1 MRAALLLALCAGC
14 LGPQVSDT
22 PAPSGDIVNA
32 GSVVPPID
40 EEADDAAQLAAS
52 DGVDGTAPLLS
63 AFAAGAPV
71 HVWDF
76 GPAPAFAAPV
86 FVVMQRQ
93 ADGSLVALP
102 HPMIVGSLA
111 GDSGYSPFHEV
122 FALVVTDAYHGELI
136 TSATA
141 IDEAV
146 RDGLIEPPASQ
157 MRAIDVPQVASDV
170 RLDVGGSTLPP
181 SGVMY
186 YEHHAVAY
194 FDCGAVPVMHE
205 VDVTSGPRYV
215 LRREGGEPLSEPVR
229 GVDMDGDGDIVDS
242 NDIVPATPLAQTVN
256 VVVVAGT
263 GSIDTTRSDAQAQI
277 MDATQ
282 LFDPQPVAGTVVSYE
297 MTTELRNMP
306 AQRTPGGI

>member
-1 MRAALLLALCAGC
+1 MRAAVLLACAGC

-22 PAPSGDIVNA
+22 PAPSGDIVTA

-52 DGVDGTAPLLS
+52 DGIDGTAPLLS

-86 FVVMQRQ
+86 FVLMQRQ
-93 ADGSLVALP
+93 GDGSLAALP
-102 HPMIVGSLA
+102 HPMIVGSIA
-111 GDSGYSPFHEV
+111 GDAGYSPFREV
-122 FALVVTDAYHGELI
+122 FALVVTSAYQGELI

-146 RDGLIEPPASQ
+146 ADGLVEAPVSQ
-157 MRAIDVPQVASDV
+157 MRAIDLPQVASDV
-170 RLDVGGSTLPP
+170 RVDVGGASLPP

-194 FDCGAVPVMHE
+194 FDFGAVSVTRE
-205 VDVTSGPRYV
+205 VDVAAAPRYV

-229 GVDMDGDGDIVDS
+229 GVDMDGDDDIVDS
-242 NDIVPATPLAQTVN
+242 NDIFSATPLVQTVN
-256 VVVVAGT
+256 VAVVAGT
-263 GSIDTTRSDAQAQI
+263 GSIDTTQSDAQAQI
-277 MDATQ
+277 MDASQ

-306 AQRTPGGI
+306 AQRTPGGL

>member
-1 MRAALLLALCAGC
+1 MKAAVWLACAGC
-14 LGPQVSDT
+14 LGPQVSDQ
-22 PAPSGDIVNA
+22 PAPSGDIVLA

-63 AFAAGAPV
+63 AFSAGAHV

-76 GPAPAFAAPV
+76 GAAPSHAAPV
-86 FVVMQRQ
+86 FMLMQRQ
-93 ADGSLVALP
+93 GDGSLAALP
-102 HPMIVGSLA
+102 HPMIVGSIA
-111 GDSGYSPFHEV
+111 GDPGYSPFREV
-122 FALVVTDAYHGELI
+122 FALVVTDAYAGELI
-136 TSATA
+136 TSTTA

-146 RDGLIEPPASQ
+146 TNGLIEAPVSQ

-170 RLDVGGSTLPP
+170 RLDVGGATLPP

-194 FDCGAVPVMHE
+194 FDFGAVAVTRE
-205 VDVTSGPRYV
+205 VDIAPAPRYV
-215 LRREGGEPLSEPVR
+215 LRREGGEPLSEPIR

-242 NDIVPATPLAQTVN
+242 NDILAATPLVQTVN

-263 GSIDTTRSDAQAQI
+263 TSIDTSQSDAQAQI
-277 MDATQ
+277 TDAAQ
-282 LFDPQPVAGTVVSYE
+282 LFDPQPIAGTVVSYE
-297 MTTELRNMP
+297 ITTELRNMP
-306 AQRTPGGI
+306 AQRTPGGL